1 MSKDPVKYKMITY
14 KEQPARLYPDG
25 SIRNA
30 KGHWLAKHP
39 DGNVITVET
48 ASALRA
54 RAIEKRQE
62 AAAQGIA
69 NHVMSKGIGN
79 GLIGPTTAWAMA
91 SERIAGILFDGED
104 RDSIQAMRVLADVTA
119 SKYDKTT
126 QAPAQQQPAANN
138 QTLIAVFLQQVAGDS
153 APQDTEQDVID
164 AVATES
170 GADEK
175 E

>member
-39 DGNVITVET
+39 AGETITRET
-48 ASALRA
+48 ASLYRA
-54 RAIEKRQE
+54 RTIAERQE
-62 AAAQGIA
+62 AASHGIA
-69 NHVMSKGIGN
+69 NAIMKYGKVPHGGVVGSVE
-79 GLIGPTTAWAMA
+79 AWSMA
-91 SERIAGILFDGED
+91 AEQVAEALFSEKYRD
-104 RDSIQAMRVLADVTA
+104 RSDALRVLADVTA

-126 QAPAQQQPAANN
+126 QAPAQAQPAANN
-138 QTLIAVFLQQVAGDS
+138 QTLIAVFLQQVAGGDS
-153 APQDTEQDVID
+153 TDSTVID